1 MNVVLQ
7 RPMTLE
13 SFLVWEDK
21 QPLRYEFDGYRPVA
35 MTGGTAAHAAI
46 QRNLLIA
53 LGTRL
58 RGKPCQAFGS
68 ELKIQVAGRIRYPD
82 AFVVCSPLAANDK
95 IVSKPVVNFEILSD
109 STKNSDLITKNVE
122 YRPTLRA
129 ALCDPATIQPRRH
142 GIQTQGR
149 GVGIRCAHH
158 PGCHAELAGDRLQH
172 SARGMLHR
180 SAPRRPRRKQ
190 PGLKAFPL
198 ARQVLGFPPCLT
210 TPARRST

>member
-82 AFVVCSPLAANDK
+82 AFVVCSPLAANAK
-95 IVSKPVVNFEILSD
+95 IVSEPVVIFEILSD
-109 STKNSDLITKNVE
+109 STKNSDLITKNAE
-122 YRPTLRA
+122 YR
-129 ALCDPATIQPRRH
+129 ATPS
-142 GIQTQGR
+142 
-149 GVGIRCAHH
+149 V
-158 PGCHAELAGDRLQH
+158 QH
-172 SARGMLHR
+172 YVILEQSSLGAMVFK
-180 SAPRRPRRKQ
+180 RK
-190 PGLKAFPL
+190 GEEW
-198 ARQVLGFPPCLT
+198 VSDVLT
-210 TPARRST
+210 TQDAMLNLPEIGCSIPLGECYIDLQLGAQGETSPA